1 MLKIK
6 DHFCTSGLALP
17 QRAVD
22 DEAAPRAA
30 PHVAVLHPR
39 RHVDEPRVPGVEL
52 LAAAWQHRGHT
63 VYAHLLVT
71 TMLMASAA
79 AAASRR
85 TARRCRTDAILLDL
99 CVYQLCVELLIA
111 RWSSEMDG
119 RT

>member
-6 DHFCTSGLALP
+6 DHFCTSGLTLP

-22 DEAAPRAA
+22 DEAAPHVA

-52 LAAAWQHRGHT
+52 LAAAWQHHGHT

-85 TARRCRTDAILLDL
+85 TARRRRTDAILLDL
-99 CVYQLCVELLIA
+99 CVDHLCVELLIA